1 MNEKKSYLILTRKSN
16 KWLLSLWIPSSKL
29 SKVLEATI
37 SLVPF
42 LMPLVRAMWLLQHID
57 PGYREAEWSVPRPT
71 HRTEYY
77 TISIWFSSELCCRD
91 FSMHSLLL
99 PLLST
104 TTPVL
109 LGTTVCLVKKR
120 YFLVSFTDMVANERC
135 RLKGL
140 AGDSRKAL

>member
-1 MNEKKSYLILTRKSN
+1 
-16 KWLLSLWIPSSKL
+16 
-29 SKVLEATI
+29 
-37 SLVPF
+37 
-42 LMPLVRAMWLLQHID
+42 
-57 PGYREAEWSVPRPT
+57 
-71 HRTEYY
+71 
-77 TISIWFSSELCCRD
+77 
-91 FSMHSLLL
+91 MHSLLL

-140 AGDSRKAL
+140 AGDSRKVL